1 MRTEA
6 QSGLIFLKC
15 SDIDS
20 TSMQGTHQSSSVGA
34 DKESGHRTGEVLF
47 KKT

>member
-20 TSMQGTHQSSSVGA
+20 SSMHRTHLSGSVGV
-34 DKESGHRTGEVLF
+34 DKESGCRTGEVLF
-47 KKT
+47 KMI